1 MKPAL
6 WVILF
11 LYNWSVFL
19 TDCLAIQERIPAPEH
34 KVSVPFGGIGRY
46 GCGPEHR
53 QPIHVSDPETLH
65 QVHRGELW
73 HEQWRLGFEPA
84 PSSPD
89 LWTGIGKDQASAL
102 CLVLSWNN
110 MQHVSTVY
118 YYRKVG
124 PFERNIQGK
133 EISQLCEISFWL
145 SYSLFYFKFQIVHSC
160 LQKET
165 RGRWGLSM
173 DWWWISHVR
182 STWTMRWP
190 ESSHPHPHW
199 AAHDWQLSLP
209 PQSCVLPAQPPTLP
223 RGRPMGQHTSL
234 LLAPGSP
241 AVQAE
246 LGLPPR
252 ALSWVR
258 GWN

>member
-6 WVILF
+6 LSNFI

-34 KVSVPFGGIGRY
+34 KVSVPFLWSRRY
-46 GCGPEHR
+46 GCGPEASSAHTR
-53 QPIHVSDPETLH
+53 LGSWNPTSGTQRRAVARA
-65 QVHRGELW
+65 VA
-73 HEQWRLGFEPA
+73 LGFEPA

-89 LWTGIGKDQASAL
+89 LWTVTSNDPQASAL

-145 SYSLFYFKFQIVHSC
+145 SYSLFYFKFQMYIVVCKRKPGDGGGPVH
-160 LQKET
+160 
-165 RGRWGLSM
+165 GLM
-173 DWWWISHVR
+173 MNIPCTQHRQWD
-182 STWTMRWP
+182 T
-190 ESSHPHPHW
+190 ESS
-199 AAHDWQLSLP
+199 P
-209 PQSCVLPAQPPTLP
+209 PPPVLGCTWLTVISATPSHSPPACAPTLP

-234 LLAPGSP
+234 PFAPGSP
-241 AVQAE
+241 GCPGRA
-246 LGLPPR
+246 GPSPR